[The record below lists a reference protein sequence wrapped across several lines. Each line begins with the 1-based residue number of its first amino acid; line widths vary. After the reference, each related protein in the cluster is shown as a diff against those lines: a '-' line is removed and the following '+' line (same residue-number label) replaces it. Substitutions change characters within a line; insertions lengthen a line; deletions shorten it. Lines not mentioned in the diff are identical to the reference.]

1 MKKLI
6 VLIFT
11 AILLI
16 CLAGCSN
23 NQDLVLDEIKTYDIT
38 TEIKSLDIRFNGADF
53 KIEYGDKFSV
63 ESNLAKLEVNE
74 NNGTLVLT
82 ELTKV
87 KFNNSNLYNDAI
99 LTIYVPEGT
108 VFESITLHT
117 GAGRLTVD
125 TLSSENIDFKLGA
138 GEVTINSLVA
148 TKSADIEGG
157 AGKITITDG
166 TLHNLDLEMGVG
178 QLNLTATLTGN
189 CSLNSGI
196 GEMNITLLGSKDDYK
211 LELEKGIGNISVDG
225 DSISGN
231 SNIGNG
237 TNEVEIHGG
246 IGAINVKFKD
256 K

>member
-1 MKKLI
+1 MKKIIAIILS
-6 VLIFT
+6 
-11 AILLI
+11 AILLT
-16 CLAGCSN
+16 CLAGCSS

-125 TLSSENIDFKLGA
+125 TLSAENIDFKLGA
-138 GEVTINSLVA
+138 GDVSFGSLFASKYANV
-148 TKSADIEGG
+148 EGG
-157 AGKITITDG
+157 AGRITISGGALNDF
-166 TLHNLDLEMGVG
+166 DLEMGVG
-178 QLNLTATLTGN
+178 ELNLTSAL
-189 CSLNSGI
+189 SGDCDL
-196 GEMNITLLGSKDDYK
+196 EMGVGAANITLIGNKDDYK
-211 LELEKGIGNISVDG
+211 LDISKGLGAITVDG
-225 DSISGN
+225 QGVTDFGSS
-231 SNIGNG
+231 GNG
-237 TNEVEIHGG
+237 TNEIEISGG
-246 IGAINVKFKD
+246 VGSIDLNFSE
-256 K
+256 